1 MDGGCG
7 QHPGSGA
14 AAHQDQITGSFVD
27 SCAFVNPS
35 RSAVAHKAISQL
47 LDAEKIVDQDGQLI
61 PALLQIL
68 P

>member
-1 MDGGCG
+1 
-7 QHPGSGA
+7 
-14 AAHQDQITGSFVD
+14 
-27 SCAFVNPS
+27 VNPS